1 MAATVRFDEKLA
13 IAMKINIQ
21 SCKDILK
28 MCKEI
33 KNLKSVVHISTAYSQ
48 CIHKKLEERF
58 YTATMDPNK
67 LLGLGECAKDTLL
80 ENLTP
85 M

>member
-1 MAATVRFDEKLA
+1 MAATVRFDEKLS

-21 SCKDILK
+21 ACKDILQI
-28 MCKEI
+28 CHEI
-33 KNLKSVVHISTAYSQ
+33 KNLKSVIHVSTAYSQ
-48 CIHKKLEERF
+48 CIHKNLEERF
-58 YTATMDPNK
+58 YTAQMDPNK
-67 LLGLGECAKDTLL
+67 LLGLGECASDTLL